1 MHISHYV
8 NIMTFETYREL
19 TDIFQATFFP
29 VFTYY
34 LVVYTSLEC
43 LKKNSRT
50 LQPPRGKK
58 IGSNH
63 NLRSKQTATMWHSTF
78 MRTTHPVLPWHYNL
92 AHTHTLCHH
101 VLREKSFTQTGDSAY
116 PTVTLAV
123 VSATVNTTVI
133 CKYVI
138 LK

>member
-1 MHISHYV
+1 M
-8 NIMTFETYREL
+8 FK
-19 TDIFQATFFP
+19 
-29 VFTYY
+29 
-34 LVVYTSLEC
+34 
-43 LKKNSRT
+43 KKNSRT

-58 IGSNH
+58 NGSNH

-78 MRTTHPVLPWHYNL
+78 MSHTSSTSL
-92 AHTHTLCHH
+92 ALQPCTHTLCHH
-101 VLREKSFTQTGDSAY
+101 VLREKSFTQTGDSVY

>member
-1 MHISHYV
+1 VH
-8 NIMTFETYREL
+8 TY
-19 TDIFQATFFP
+19 
-29 VFTYY
+29 
-34 LVVYTSLEC
+34 
-43 LKKNSRT
+43 
-50 LQPPRGKK
+50 
-58 IGSNH
+58 
-63 NLRSKQTATMWHSTF
+63 
-78 MRTTHPVLPWHYNL
+78 TH

-101 VLREKSFTQTGDSAY
+101 VLREKSFTQIGDSVY